1 MRERERARE
10 EIISSFL
17 ASFNF
22 EMIPKHLYLF
32 VGITVRWLVG

>member
-1 MRERERARE
+1 MCMFFWSFEGGEGVERD

-22 EMIPKHLYLF
+22 EMIPKQAQQEVF
-32 VGITVRWLVG
+32 